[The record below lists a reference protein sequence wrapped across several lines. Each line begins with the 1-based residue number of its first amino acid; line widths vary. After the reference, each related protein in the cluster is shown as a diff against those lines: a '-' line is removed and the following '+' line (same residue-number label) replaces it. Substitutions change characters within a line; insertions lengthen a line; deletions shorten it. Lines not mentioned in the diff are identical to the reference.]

1 MIKGAGPHP
10 DQYFMRTYD
19 RVWSILILQDLRT
32 TVLVESNRFHDL
44 SFHGSLLEEWGTIMH
59 GNRSLAQSFTSIPS
73 LDRHRESGSTYDS

>member
-44 SFHGSLLEEWGTIMH
+44 SFHGSLLVPFQLFMATLPFRAVATIVI
-59 GNRSLAQSFTSIPS
+59 REAAKI
-73 LDRHRESGSTYDS
+73 RHIKLERH